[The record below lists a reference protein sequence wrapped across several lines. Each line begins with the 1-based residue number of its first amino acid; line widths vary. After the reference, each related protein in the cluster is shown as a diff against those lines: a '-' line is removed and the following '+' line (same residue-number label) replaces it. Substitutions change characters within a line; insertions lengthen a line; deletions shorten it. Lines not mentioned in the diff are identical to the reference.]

1 MDNKDTLTITAGGKE
16 FTFPKSEAWK
26 VLSQV
31 SAYTKREEVREA
43 LDAIA
48 DRDEYPMT
56 DEEFDELAESIAED
70 MDYRLDECF
79 EDGVRYAYEE
89 WINDKEI
96 EAELG

>member
-1 MDNKDTLTITAGGKE
+1 MDDNTLTIKADGRE

-31 SAYTKREEVREA
+31 SAYTRRVEVAQA

>member
-1 MDNKDTLTITAGGKE
+1 MDDNTLTIKADGRE

-31 SAYTKREEVREA
+31 SAYTRRVEVVQA

-48 DRDEYPMT
+48 DRNEHPMT
-56 DEEFDELAESIAED
+56 DEEFDELADSIAED
-70 MDYRLDECF
+70 MENRLDECF
-79 EDGVRYAYEE
+79 ESGVIYGYEE

>member
-1 MDNKDTLTITAGGKE
+1 MDDNTLTIKADGRE
-16 FTFPKSEAWK
+16 FTFPKNEAWK

-31 SAYTKREEVREA
+31 SAYTRLVEVKQA

-48 DRDEYPMT
+48 DRDEHPMT